1 MDKAVYIAMTGGKHI
16 ARAQALRAN
25 NMANANTVGFRADF
39 QQARSMAVYYG
50 DGLPTRAYALTENPG
65 TDFAYGTMG
74 ETGRK
79 LDVAI
84 NGDGWIAVQ
93 GTDGREAYT
102 RAGSLQ
108 VNALGQLQTS
118 AGQMVLGENGPITL
132 PPYDNVQIGMDGTI
146 SVQEQGQAP
155 NGLSQ
160 VGRIKLVKP
169 AHDRLQKGEDGLMYL
184 RADPAQQTPQRLP
197 IDETV
202 QLSTGF
208 LEGSNVNIVDEFTD
222 IMSLARQFDLQVKL
236 IRTAEDNSAS
246 ATKLLQVS

>member
-25 NMANANTVGFRADF
+25 NMANANTIGFRADF
-39 QQARSMAVYYG
+39 QQARSMGVYYG
-50 DGLPTRAYALTENPG
+50 DGLPTRSYALTENPG
-65 TDFAYGTMG
+65 TNFAYGTMD

-93 GTDGREAYT
+93 SASGREGYT
-102 RAGSLQ
+102 RAGSLH
-108 VNALGQLQTS
+108 VNALGQLQTAS
-118 AGQMVLGENGPITL
+118 GQKVLGDNGPITL
-132 PPYDNVQIGMDGTI
+132 PPYDNLQIGSDGTI

-169 AHDRLQKGEDGLMYL
+169 DHAQMEKGEDGMMYMRPGL
-184 RADPAQQTPQRLP
+184 KPPAVDAG
-197 IDETV
+197 I
-202 QLSTGF
+202 QLQTGF

-222 IMSLARQFDLQVKL
+222 IMALARQFDLQTKL
-236 IRTAEDNSAS
+236 MRTTEDNSAA

>member
-25 NMANANTVGFRADF
+25 NVANANTAGFRADF
-39 QQARSMAVYYG
+39 QQARSMGVYYG

-65 TDFAYGTMG
+65 TNFAYGSMS
-74 ETGRK
+74 ETGRQ

-84 NGDGWIAVQ
+84 NGNGWIAVQ
-93 GTDGREAYT
+93 GAGGREAYT
-102 RAGSLQ
+102 RAGSLH
-108 VNALGQLQTS
+108 VNALGQLHTS
-118 AGQMVLGENGPITL
+118 SGKLVLGENGPITL

-146 SVQEQGQAP
+146 SVQEQGQEP
-155 NGLSQ
+155 NALSQ
-160 VGRIKLVKP
+160 VGRIRLVNP
-169 AHDRLQKGEDGLMYL
+169 DNSRLQKGEDGLMYL
-184 RADPAQQTPQRLP
+184 RADDPQQRLP
-197 IDETV
+197 IDDTV

-236 IRTAEDNSAS
+236 MRTAEDNSAS
-246 ATKLLQVS
+246 ATKLLQAS